1 MNIVVTETNKK
12 ENKRYRQRIIIFV
25 GIFLILFAAM
35 LWLFSNHPDH
45 RTYQMIGGFYEE
57 PENSLDGVYV
67 GSSNCYAFW
76 NPLVAW
82 NNYGLTIY
90 PYSSGSQPF
99 YATEYIIREA
109 RKTQPDAVYIV
120 NLNSVEADDMDMN
133 AIHNLINYMP
143 ESKIKDELIDYLGG
157 LLGCSR
163 IENLEFRFPWI
174 RTREYWLDYLKKGFS
189 PELDG
194 LKGTMRYG
202 DYLKT
207 YTDITDA
214 YILSDAQADIP
225 NELTECIN
233 SLLDYCDAENVNVLF
248 VSVPRA
254 EESET
259 ALGRINTVCDMIRT
273 RGYDVLYLTDKAERV
288 SLDLSQDYYN
298 NEHTNIHGAIKYT
311 NYLSEYL
318 IENYGLENKHGN
330 ELYSSWDNA
339 WDIYAKGVSPG
350 ILDIELD
357 AAHRDYALAAPEG
370 LEAKSDGSGAIA
382 VEWNA
387 VEGAHAYAVYRKAG
401 YTSPWELVSAH
412 QATTSY
418 LDSDCTDGIECYY
431 TVVPV
436 RDADGEAFYG
446 NFYYRGVSTTI

>member
-1 MNIVVTETNKK
+1 
-12 ENKRYRQRIIIFV
+12 
-25 GIFLILFAAM
+25 M
-35 LWLFSNHPDH
+35 LWLFSCHPEQ
-45 RTYQMIGGFYEE
+45 RNYQMIGGFYEE

-82 NNYGLTIY
+82 ENYGLAIY
-90 PYSSGSQPF
+90 PYASGSQPF
-99 YATEYIIREA
+99 HATEYIIREA

-120 NLNSVEADDMDMN
+120 NLNSVDADDWS
-133 AIHNLINYMP
+133 AGSIHLLVNYMP
-143 ESKIKDELIDYLGG
+143 ESKIKDALIEYLGSLIG
-157 LLGCSR
+157 YSR
-163 IENLEFRFPWI
+163 IDNLEFHFPWI
-174 RTREYWLDYLKKGFS
+174 RSREYWLDYLENGFF

-207 YTDITDA
+207 YTDIADA
-214 YILSDAQADIP
+214 YILSDARADIP
-225 NELTECIN
+225 NELTECID

-254 EESET
+254 ETSENT
-259 ALGRINTVCDMIRT
+259 LGRINTVSDMIRA
-273 RGYDVLYLTDKAERV
+273 RGYDVLHLTDKAGEMG
-288 SLDLSQDYYN
+288 LDLTQDYYN
-298 NEHTNIHGAIKYT
+298 SKHTNIHGAIKYT

-330 ELYSSWDNA
+330 ERYSSWDKA
-339 WDIYAKGVSPG
+339 WDTYAKGVSPG

-357 AAHRDYALAAPEG
+357 ASHRDYSLAAPEA
-370 LEAKSDGSGAIA
+370 LEAKSDENGAIA

-387 VEGAHAYAVYRKAG
+387 VEGAQAYALYRKAG

-412 QATTSY
+412 QTATSY
-418 LDSDCTDGIECYY
+418 SDSDCVDGIEYYY

-436 RDADGEAFYG
+436 RDADGEAYYG
-446 NFYYRGVSTTI
+446 NFHYRGVSTTI